1 MAVDEHGRHRLHRKL
16 EEVLGP
22 EEAGILMDHLP
33 PRGFGDLATK
43 GDLELL
49 RAANGAEH
57 QSLRAELKADI
68 DGLRAA
74 TKADIESSEHKLTA
88 QIERSVRR
96 VIQWTSSTV
105 LVGIGVSIAVSQLV

>member
-1 MAVDEHGRHRLHRKL
+1 MAIDEQARHRLHRKL

-49 RAANGAEH
+49 RTAM
-57 QSLRAELKADI
+57 KADI
-68 DGLRAA
+68 DGFRA
-74 TKADIESSEHKLTA
+74 TMGQLEERLTG
-88 QIERSVRR
+88 QMERIFRH